1 MFIRLNKRKA
11 QSTLEYGVVI
21 AVIVA
26 GLVAMQTYIKR
37 GVQGRLRQASDDIGE
52 QFSPGYTT
60 GTTTTTTTVNST
72 ENVVGGAKPTT
83 QTASTQSQTRTSSEN
98 VDVADNEYWVK

>member
-1 MFIRLNKRKA
+1 MFIHLNKRA

-26 GLVAMQTYIKR
+26 ALVAMQVYIKR
-37 GVQGRLRQASDDIGE
+37 GVQGRLRQASDDVGE

-60 GTTTTTTTVNST
+60 GATYTTSNVAST
-72 ENVVGGAKPTT
+72 ETVLGGDKPTT
-83 QTASTQSQTRTSSEN
+83 QSTSNQAQTRSTNEQ
-98 VDVADNEYWVK
+98 VATADQEYWVK